1 MSVRSELCAFVH
13 ACGVWLIM
21 LAWLCVQ
28 GVCMCAAY
36 QCVCVCVV
44 ALCIGV
50 WMRVIDRFRG
60 RESMVVCISYRMC
73 VNILVVYVCVC
84 VSVCVSATLAQ
95 CSICSRF
102 MLVVTYRN
110 ASPRTQS

>member
-28 GVCMCAAY
+28 SVCMCAAY

-50 WMRVIDRFRG
+50 WMRAIDRFRG
-60 RESMVVCISYRMC
+60 RERAWLFVFHI
-73 VNILVVYVCVC
+73 VCV
-84 VSVCVSATLAQ
+84 
-95 CSICSRF
+95 
-102 MLVVTYRN
+102 
-110 ASPRTQS
+110 